1 MRQELVDYIGTQNL
15 GGFILSQE
23 LPYSS
28 SGTPLYIKNAKRIY
42 VDRTQFSNEP
52 LITTLDG
59 VQVDSEIASVRVYF
73 ASDAKQLPPNYDTVV
88 TSLRA
93 GKDTATITGVTRRD
107 CIISTTFEEDL
118 LITELEF
125 RFTTII

>member
-1 MRQELVDYIGTQNL
+1 MRQELIDYIGTQNL
-15 GGFILSQE
+15 GGFILSSE

-28 SGTPLYIKNAKRIY
+28 SGVPLYIKNAKRIY

-59 VQVDSEIASVRVYF
+59 TQVDSEIASVRVYF
-73 ASDAKQLPPNYDTVV
+73 ASDAKQIPPNYDTVV

-93 GKDTATITGVTRRD
+93 GKDVATITGVTRRE

-118 LITELEF
+118 LVTELEF

>member
-28 SGTPLYIKNAKRIY
+28 SGVPLYVKNPKRIY
-42 VDRTQFSNEP
+42 VDRTEYSNEP
-52 LITTLDG
+52 LITTLNG

-73 ASDAKQLPPNYDTVV
+73 ASDAKQLPPNYDQVITA
-88 TSLRA
+88 LRA
-93 GKDTATITGVTRRD
+93 GKDATTITGVTRRD
-107 CIISTTFEEDL
+107 CVISTTFEEDL